1 MAKFYHTK
9 TKRSSKNKKI
19 AVKQNNS
26 TSVPAHFIGGVI
38 KKYRVEKYMRLNP
51 LKPNEPYSGRTA
63 PLTSKRHIL
72 YIYSTN
78 IGTDYFKHV
87 IYSPNFFYLF
97 KMQLVSQF

>member
-1 MAKFYHTK
+1 
-9 TKRSSKNKKI
+9 
-19 AVKQNNS
+19 
-26 TSVPAHFIGGVI
+26 
-38 KKYRVEKYMRLNP
+38 MRLNP